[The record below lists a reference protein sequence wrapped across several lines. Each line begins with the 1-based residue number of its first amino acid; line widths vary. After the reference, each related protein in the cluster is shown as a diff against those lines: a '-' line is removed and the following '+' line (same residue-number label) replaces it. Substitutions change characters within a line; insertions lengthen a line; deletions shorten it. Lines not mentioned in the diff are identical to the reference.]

1 MDMMDQIQQQIYCLM
16 QTINQMKNEINLSY
30 PINNKIRIQFRN
42 SQIDPINKLPSG
54 NLIVECG
61 PDDEIHELI
70 EKYFE
75 KAKINGDCKNYLK
88 FIFQAKSID
97 IYSKSTIGEIGLYN
111 NTNIFILIIS
121 KIKIN
126 FKISND
132 YLYIKSGIICLDRI
146 LVKDLINDF
155 LDDTGIEEED
165 IKNYIYNNKILNQSI
180 SLQHAG
186 LYDNS
191 DIIVNLNKPI
201 QYINIIFKSKD
212 EKEIYNIKC
221 LKTEKISSIKRKL
234 KEILD
239 EDYFH
244 LRFNSK
250 KIDNSDEKK
259 SLEELGIK
267 DNSIIFF
274 E

>member
-1 MDMMDQIQQQIYCLM
+1 M
-16 QTINQMKNEINLSY
+16 
-30 PINNKIRIQFRN
+30 
-42 SQIDPINKLPSG
+42 
-54 NLIVECG
+54 
-61 PDDEIHELI
+61 
-70 EKYFE
+70 
-75 KAKINGDCKNYLK
+75 
-88 FIFQAKSID
+88 
-97 IYSKSTIGEIGLYN
+97 
-111 NTNIFILIIS
+111 
-121 KIKIN
+121 
-126 FKISND
+126 
-132 YLYIKSGIICLDRI
+132 
-146 LVKDLINDF
+146 
-155 LDDTGIEEED
+155 
-165 IKNYIYNNKILNQSI
+165 
-180 SLQHAG
+180 
-186 LYDNS
+186 
-191 DIIVNLNKPI
+191 NKPI